1 MRSLLFVPADSPR
14 KLEKALTSGADAI
27 ILDLEDSV
35 APAAKA
41 EARAAIAEHAAKLRA
56 MAQAPRLIVRIN
68 ALDSEHCAADIDAVC
83 AHSPYA
89 IMLPKAS
96 GGADVQHLGAKL
108 AVREAENG
116 LADGAINI
124 LPIATEHA
132 QAVLNLASY
141 RGASRRLIALTWGA
155 EDLSADIG
163 AAANRDEQGA
173 FTPPFALA
181 RNLMLFAAA
190 SAGVQ
195 AIDTVFTN
203 FRDPAGLANE
213 CDHAR
218 RDGFTGKMA
227 IHPDQVA
234 IINSAFTPSR
244 ADIARAQ
251 AIVQAF
257 ADNPAGGVMAIDGR
271 MIDRPHLIWAQRL
284 LARAAQ
290 T

>member
-14 KLEKALTSGADAI
+14 KFEKALTSGADAV

-35 APAAKA
+35 APTAKA
-41 EARAAIAEHAAKLRA
+41 NARAMIAEYAGRLRA
-56 MAQAPRLIVRIN
+56 IEHAPHLIIRIN
-68 ALDSEHCAADIDAVC
+68 ALDSAECDADIDAVC
-83 AHSPYA
+83 VHAPFA
-89 IMLPKAS
+89 IMLPKAA

-108 AVREAENG
+108 AVREAETG
-116 LADGAINI
+116 ISDGSISI
-124 LPIATEHA
+124 VPIATEHA
-132 QAVLNLASY
+132 QGVLNLASY
-141 RGASRRLIALTWGA
+141 RGASRRLFALTWGA
-155 EDLSADIG
+155 EDLSADLG
-163 AAANRDEQGA
+163 AAANRDGSGA

-203 FRDPAGLANE
+203 FRDPAGLAEE
-213 CDHAR
+213 CDCAR

-234 IINSAFTPSR
+234 IINSAFTPTR
-244 ADIARAQ
+244 TEIARAQ
-251 AIVQAF
+251 AIVAAF
-257 ADNPAGGVMAIDGR
+257 ADNPGGGVMSIDGR

-284 LARAAQ
+284 LARAEGN
-290 T
+290 